1 MKGFGDLLRTRKM
14 SAIVSI
20 ESRQEIF
27 NDFSKVSYPNF
38 VISSGIGCLNTIL
51 FKRNIDEY

>member
-27 NDFSKVSYPNF
+27 NDFSNLISTTVQLHGLGHVS
-38 VISSGIGCLNTIL
+38 
-51 FKRNIDEY
+51 